1 MYKTKLDELKLTGTL
16 PSPTGIG
23 LAILN
28 LTQGDDYAMGD
39 ITRIIQSDPA
49 LTGRIIKLANNANM
63 AGSQPVTTVGQAAM
77 RLGVRSVRNVALGF
91 TLVSGNR
98 SGVCEGFDY
107 EAYWR
112 HSLAVAVTA
121 QAFAQ
126 QARNVSIADAF
137 TCGLLSGIG
146 SMALASIHP
155 DRYAKMLARAQSEH
169 ITDLIV
175 LEREEFDL
183 DHCELAG
190 AMLRDWK
197 LPEAFAYTVA
207 KFEGR
212 STASEAPDEMT
223 RRMLLIVRAATHFA
237 RECVEDSLTS
247 IADIAGDDRVSS
259 MLAEYGI
266 DQARLEQ
273 LRGECQTGWR
283 EWCKSLSI
291 PAGTRVRSE
300 DVAARAAKAAAL
312 SGTNFSRLPAVERK
326 GLRIIAVDDD
336 PVSLRLLQ
344 HHLTRDGH
352 HVLKAVNGRQALILA
367 LESGPQ
373 MVVTDWMMPE
383 MDGLDLCKA
392 LRRSNDGRGMYLL
405 LLTGREDEDRVVEA
419 FDAGVDEYV
428 VKPFNPKILLA
439 RVRAGQRMIELREQ
453 VERDASSRN
462 QQVAEMAVLN
472 RKLEAAAMTDVLT
485 RLPNR
490 RFAMRQLEEALGAAR
505 STATPLS
512 VIMIDIDH
520 FKAVND
526 QWGHDMGDLVLR
538 ETATVLRNTTRKGDV
553 VCRLGGEE
561 FLLISANCGLGACV
575 TTAERIRAAVEENI
589 VGFGFDRSVTV
600 SLGVASTECGP
611 RSVDELL
618 KLADL
623 RVYVAKDRGR
633 NRVCA
638 EDPPQNA
645 AKSA

>member
-1 MYKTKLDELKLTGTL
+1 MHKMQLDELKLTGTL

-23 LAILN
+23 VAILD
-28 LTQGDDYAMGD
+28 LTQGDDYAMAD

-49 LTGRIIKLANNANM
+49 LTGRIIKLANNANV
-63 AGSQPVTTVGQAAM
+63 AGAQPVTTVGQAAM

-91 TLVSGNR
+91 SLVSGNR
-98 SGVCEGFDY
+98 SGACAGFDY
-107 EAYWR
+107 ESYWR
-112 HSLAVAVTA
+112 TSLAVAVTA
-121 QAFAQ
+121 QTFAQ
-126 QARNVSIADAF
+126 HARNLSAADAF

-155 DRYAKMLARAQSEH
+155 ERYAKMLARAQSERVQ
-169 ITDLIV
+169 DMVV

-197 LPEAFAYTVA
+197 LPESFAYTVSS
-207 KFEGR
+207 FENR
-212 STASEAPDEMT
+212 SPLSDAPDEAT
-223 RRMLLIVRAATHFA
+223 RRMTVIVRAAAHFA
-237 RECVEDSLTS
+237 RQCLVEANTATDE
-247 IADIAGDDRVSS
+247 IARDDRMAT
-259 MLAEYGI
+259 MLGEHGI
-266 DQARLEQ
+266 DLARLEQ
-273 LRGECQTGWR
+273 LRGECRNSWQ
-283 EWCKSLSI
+283 EWCKILAI
-291 PAGTRVRSE
+291 PAGARVHSE
-300 DVAARAAKAAAL
+300 ELTARAAKAIAA
-312 SGTNFSRLPAVERK
+312 PANEDERAVTADRK

-336 PVSLRLLQ
+336 PVSLRLLE

-352 HVLKAVNGRQALILA
+352 TVVKAVNGRQGLILA
-367 LESGPQ
+367 LESNPQ

-392 LRRSNDGRGMYLL
+392 LRRSNDTRGMYLL
-405 LLTGREDEDRVVEA
+405 LLTGREDEARVVEA

-428 VKPFNPKILLA
+428 IKPFNPKILLA

-453 VERDASSRN
+453 VERDALARDG
-462 QQVAEMAVLN
+462 QVAEMAVLN
-472 RKLEAAAMTDVLT
+472 RKLETAAMTDVLT

-490 RFAMRQLEEALGAAR
+490 RFAMRQLEEAVGAAR
-505 STATPLS
+505 SSSTPLS

-538 ETATVLRNTTRKGDV
+538 ETAAVLRNTTRKGDV

-561 FLLISANCGLGACV
+561 FLLISAHCGLSACA

-589 VGFGFDRSVTV
+589 VGFGFDRNVTV

-611 RSVDELL
+611 RTVDELL

-623 RVYVAKDRGR
+623 RVYLAKGRGR
-633 NRVCA
+633 NQVCA
-638 EDPPQNA
+638 EDPPHNA
-645 AKSA
+645 ARSA